1 MIVIIYQLSTIDG
14 LLESRVNVST
24 QTTYPELGR
33 EIPYL
38 LENLKIRNIEASCLR
53 LRLRGPTS
61 IVVPRSFATDFF
73 VACLRVYHNNGLLA
87 DRHFRG
93 GEELGRFGAAFI
105 SFHPATR
112 MLALQRISQLI
123 SYYNIQSHRYR
134 IRLIENDAGN
144 MLHLM
149 AAGTTTEL
157 TKMLLKCL
165 CNMFTS
171 DFCKRVVFGDL
182 LLHSS
187 YCANYCSV
195 FVPGRH
201 VHKPTF
207 SVFGP
212 GPSWYKN

>member
-1 MIVIIYQLSTIDG
+1 
-14 LLESRVNVST
+14 
-24 QTTYPELGR
+24 
-33 EIPYL
+33 
-38 LENLKIRNIEASCLR
+38 
-53 LRLRGPTS
+53 
-61 IVVPRSFATDFF
+61 
-73 VACLRVYHNNGLLA
+73 
-87 DRHFRG
+87 
-93 GEELGRFGAAFI
+93 
-105 SFHPATR
+105 